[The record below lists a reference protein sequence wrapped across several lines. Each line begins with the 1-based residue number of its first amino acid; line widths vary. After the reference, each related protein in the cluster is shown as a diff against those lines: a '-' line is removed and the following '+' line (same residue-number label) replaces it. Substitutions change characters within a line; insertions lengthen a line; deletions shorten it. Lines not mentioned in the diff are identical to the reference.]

1 MVLLAKKRSF
11 GNNHHSDLV
20 LVGVHNKELPVKL
33 SRIWTRSLA
42 ALLGVGVVGVGVVSL
57 QQTRKSGTLVPGRT
71 RPTLQLKV
79 DGPWNKPIHSLTLGG
94 GCCFSRPVSPPN
106 ADGWIEVA
114 LWAAPCTPGKKE
126 TEIYPVRVSYVDP
139 DVVIFNGVP
148 EPGTWPCP
156 KKRRSVR

>member
-1 MVLLAKKRSF
+1 M
-11 GNNHHSDLV
+11 
-20 LVGVHNKELPVKL
+20 KL
-33 SRIWTRSLA
+33 SRIWTVGFPATLMAGTLLA
-42 ALLGVGVVGVGVVSL
+42 LILPILDLPA
-57 QQTRKSGTLVPGRT
+57 RKSGTLIPGRA

-79 DGPWNKPIHSLTLGG
+79 DGRPRDKPIHSLTLGG
-94 GCCFSRPVSPPN
+94 GCCFSRPVSPPD